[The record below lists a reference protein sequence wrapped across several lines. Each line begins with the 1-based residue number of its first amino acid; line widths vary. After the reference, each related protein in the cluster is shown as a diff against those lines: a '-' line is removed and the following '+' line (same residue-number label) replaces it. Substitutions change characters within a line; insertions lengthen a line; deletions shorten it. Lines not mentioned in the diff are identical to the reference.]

1 MESIV
6 ITNANM
12 VDIFVL
18 SFRISIEK
26 LFNKMLLYISWI
38 DLIDDNNVYS
48 ADINMISVEI
58 LNKRVSLIKVLMKII
73 GAKLIHGSL
82 SFSFAVFL

>member
-1 MESIV
+1 MMESIV

-26 LFNKMLLYISWI
+26 LFNKMLLYIS
-38 DLIDDNNVYS
+38 
-48 ADINMISVEI
+48 
-58 LNKRVSLIKVLMKII
+58 
-73 GAKLIHGSL
+73 
-82 SFSFAVFL
+82 